1 KHYALRQAS
10 LNFMELG
17 KQQYRRDLITDAER
31 SFRRARIFQ
40 NYITAAEREQLNELL
55 ANARIAI
62 SEGKQA
68 VTETKSADESVE
80 PNQPVK
86 AEVMVEKVKEK
97 GKESEPST
105 EKERKQIKEKPALI
119 IEWREQ
125 TEERA
130 KTEAQLQAQT
140 QAYAALEEQLKAEK
154 QARLKAQQEAEAQT
168 KQRAIIEAA
177 YAEAVSAA
185 KARATEKAELH
196 AAAIKKLEQ
205 KLESQTEEITRA
217 EAKAESESTA
227 RLEAEKIAS
236 QEAAAR
242 AKLEKQLRVEAEL
255 RAIIEAEAEEA
266 IAAAK
271 ADAEAK
277 AEAQLQ
283 VQAQAYAALEEQL
296 KAETQARLKD
306 QQEAQAQTQERTS
319 AEEKADSEAATR
331 LEAQKNARQEAKARA
346 KVEEQ
351 LRAEAEE
358 RSRIETEAKE
368 ATVEEL
374 EQMGGSAVPS
384 LINPNAPKTDP
395 NSPKEK
401 TIDMGNGVIM
411 EFVLIP
417 AGKFEMGSPS
427 TESDRGNNEG
437 PVHWVIIS
445 RPFYMGKYEVTQEQ
459 YYVVAKYKPSRFKQE
474 GRPVENVSWDQAD
487 RFCRKLSEMK
497 GGTYRLPT
505 EAEWEYAC
513 RAGSQGIFCFGGGIT
528 YSQIEQYAWYSKN
541 SDSATHPV
549 GEKKP
554 NSFGLYDMHGN
565 VWEWCGDWYADNY
578 YNHGVMI
585 DPPGPQNGKSRVLRG
600 GSWLYGAR
608 YCRSA
613 NRIDLDPYYIR
624 NHVGFRVVL
633 EIE

>member
-1 KHYALRQAS
+1 MKHLTLSSVISVLVILFAGCSMPCFYQA
-10 LNFMELG
+10 G
-17 KQQYRRDLITDAER
+17 KSIEQCERDLLECVYSDRPTCSCMQER
-31 SFRRARIFQ
+31 GYQFLAANTLPQSRKRKKIVVLFQ
-40 NYITAAEREQLNELL
+40 ESAGSGVR
-55 ANARIAI
+55 
-62 SEGKQA
+62 
-68 VTETKSADESVE
+68 KS
-80 PNQPVK
+80 
-86 AEVMVEKVKEK
+86 
-97 GKESEPST
+97 
-105 EKERKQIKEKPALI
+105 R
-119 IEWREQ
+119 
-125 TEERA
+125 
-130 KTEAQLQAQT
+130 
-140 QAYAALEEQLKAEK
+140 LEEYWLVDGRDMSFDNFK
-154 QARLKAQQEAEAQT
+154 LVSDPGQT
-168 KQRAIIEAA
+168 
-177 YAEAVSAA
+177 
-185 KARATEKAELH
+185 T
-196 AAAIKKLEQ
+196 
-205 KLESQTEEITRA
+205 
-217 EAKAESESTA
+217 
-227 RLEAEKIAS
+227 
-236 QEAAAR
+236 
-242 AKLEKQLRVEAEL
+242 
-255 RAIIEAEAEEA
+255 
-266 IAAAK
+266 
-271 ADAEAK
+271 D
-277 AEAQLQ
+277 
-283 VQAQAYAALEEQL
+283 
-296 KAETQARLKD
+296 
-306 QQEAQAQTQERTS
+306 
-319 AEEKADSEAATR
+319 
-331 LEAQKNARQEAKARA
+331 
-346 KVEEQ
+346 
-351 LRAEAEE
+351 
-358 RSRIETEAKE
+358 
-368 ATVEEL
+368 
-374 EQMGGSAVPS
+374 
-384 LINPNAPKTDP
+384 PNAPPRKLIGYRVRQDNFGKFT
-395 NSPKEK
+395 PKEK